1 MKKSSFYS
9 AVVGGLL
16 VTASFIARPALL
28 GAQPSNRITTSAR
41 EANTGRQSAGEV
53 LVNGKVALR
62 IRGAA
67 GGLTPVQRADRVARR
82 LDELSASNKLRPEEL
97 QIRTVP
103 SGAALYSGKEL
114 IVTADRAQAS
124 ANGVQPVRLAET
136 WRDNLSTALAGRVVD
151 YRQDRV
157 REAAVEAEPEL
168 KTKLVPIL
176 TVGSSGSIGVA
187 QVTGPEEYVR
197 QVKAVAQLATDYKD
211 RARIRM
217 LVPIHT
223 ENIVQDLKRVPQVAV
238 TGIGDIRL

>member
-1 MKKSSFYS
+1 MKRSRLYS
-9 AVVGGLL
+9 GAVGVLMITTTL
-16 VTASFIARPALL
+16 VSLPQVLR
-28 GAQPSNRITTSAR
+28 AQQSNRITTSAR
-41 EANTGRQSAGEV
+41 EANTGRHPAGEV
-53 LVNGKVALR
+53 LVNGQVALR

-82 LDELSASNKLRPEEL
+82 LDELASSKKLRAEEL

-103 SGAALYSGKEL
+103 SGAALYAGNEL
-114 IVTADRAQAS
+114 IVTADRAQAA
-124 ANGVQPVRLAET
+124 ANGIAPTRLADT
-136 WRDNLSTALAGRVVD
+136 WRDNLSTALTGRVVA
-151 YRQDRV
+151 YRQDEV
-157 REAAVEAEPEL
+157 RGAALESDPEL
-168 KTKLVPIL
+168 KNKLVPIL

-223 ENIVQDLKRVPQVAV
+223 ENIVENLKRVPQVAV
-238 TGIGDIRL
+238 TGIGDIRF